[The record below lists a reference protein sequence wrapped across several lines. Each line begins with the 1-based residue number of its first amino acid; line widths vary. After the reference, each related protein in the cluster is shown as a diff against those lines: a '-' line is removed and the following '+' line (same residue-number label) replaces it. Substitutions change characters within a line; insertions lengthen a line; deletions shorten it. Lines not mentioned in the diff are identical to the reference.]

1 MEKAKIR
8 GSGTERT
15 FTTIPDDLLEKQGLT
30 LNAKVI
36 LGKILNLWKGC
47 KQVTITNKRLSQ
59 LLGGVSTDTV
69 KRAKR
74 ELTSLGLIKIVQDT
88 KGRGNLATIQVDE
101 KAVNRFLGYQYFK
114 EKPAV
119 SKDKP
124 QPKKEGFGKYGWA
137 KVIE

>member
-1 MEKAKIR
+1 MEKAKSR

-59 LLGGVSTDTV
+59 LICSDERTV
-69 KRAKR
+69 QRAKS
-74 ELTSLGLIKIVQDT
+74 ELTKLGLISVHQET

-119 SKDKP
+119 SKDKS
-124 QPKKEGFGKYGWA
+124 QPKGEGLWKYGRD
-137 KVIE
+137 KVIG